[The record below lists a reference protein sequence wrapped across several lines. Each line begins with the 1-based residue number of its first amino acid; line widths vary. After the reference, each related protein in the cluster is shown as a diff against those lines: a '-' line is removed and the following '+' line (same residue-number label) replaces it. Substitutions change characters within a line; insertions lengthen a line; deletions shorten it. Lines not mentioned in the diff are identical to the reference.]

1 MRTTKYFTSTTAFML
16 LFLFNTAFSQT
27 HFHASDGCN
36 TYNLEKSDPTEAM
49 VVNIGIDTMVC
60 SSLYVVYSGQ
70 TYVATPSVIKNT
82 SNIFVIKGLADT
94 VWIFNMGYGDP
105 LGDDTLWSPLYTSY
119 RTAMADAKE
128 VDSVITDYLGMN
140 AANVKLQIIVP
151 HFHFDHVNNEFPT
164 CLFDSLGYSRNGSR
178 IIIHNNEY
186 YRTTCNQP
194 CCGSLPCNNIGSYL
208 SGGPYSSPWSA
219 ANSALFT
226 STGSSN
232 DIPCTTQLFSFQSVM
247 GTWNVFLQDTS
258 HTAGTLLLENNQYQ
272 IRLEGSGDLNASC
285 SLTPGWYEVAVHKN
299 IENNGFDTVFCSST
313 GLAEMKNTSD
323 LFSVFPNPSYS
334 SITIEFTTEIYSDVL
349 LEIKNIHGA
358 VMYKIL
364 AKKSVMEEMKII
376 DVTDFADGLYFITIS
391 ANSKTSAK
399 KLIIQH

>member
-1 MRTTKYFTSTTAFML
+1 MKR
-16 LFLFNTAFSQT
+16 LFLFLLLIGISHTTFSQSYIDKSN
-27 HFHASDGCN
+27 HQNCFSNDCCSDG
-36 TYNLEKSDPTEAM
+36 EFQSQM
-49 VVNIGIDTMVC
+49 VPHLGIDTLVC
-60 SSLYVVYSGQ
+60 GSLYVVYSGQ
-70 TYVATPSVIKNT
+70 TYVSNPTIIKNT

-105 LGDDTLWSPLYTSY
+105 MRDDTLWSPLYTAY
-119 RTAMADAKE
+119 RNTMADARE

-140 AANVKLQIIVP
+140 PATVNLQFIVP
-151 HFHFDHVNNEFPT
+151 HFHFDHVNNELPA

-178 IIIHNNEY
+178 IIIHNNDY

-194 CCGSLPCNNIGSYL
+194 CCGTTPCNGVGTYL
-208 SGGPYSSPWSA
+208 AGGPYSSPWSA
-219 ANSALFT
+219 ANSSLFT
-226 STGSSN
+226 SIGSGS
-232 DIPCTTQLFSFQSVM
+232 DIPCTTQVMSFQSAM

-258 HTAGTLLLENNQYQ
+258 HTAGTLLLENNMYQ
-272 IRLEGSGDLNASC
+272 IRLEGAGAPNANCPLNA
-285 SLTPGWYEVAVHKN
+285 GWYEVGVHKN

-313 GLAEMKNTSD
+313 TGLAEIKNTSN